1 MAALAGGL
9 LLLLP
14 PAAGADGVTKPADH
28 LEHLKRLQEPGGPG
42 NLHAGEPTFQRL
54 GKVRPPPRAPEPGT
68 AGTAGTAGNAGTE
81 AGPECGKA
89 LGDLQEGNRRL
100 LLRLEAAEVAS
111 REVHKQ
117 LLATQLAK
125 EDASK
130 RCREGTAHLKL
141 ESRALES
148 RLVGEEVLRGQAE
161 ALRDE
166 LDREKERAR
175 LLQVELDQT
184 KEAAAEIGAKLR
196 QAATEQ
202 ARDRVPRYRIL
213 LLPPGTLEAVG
224 RWFNALVGIEEVRR
238 VVHAPERGVVVCL
251 ALNRA

>member
-1 MAALAGGL
+1 
-9 LLLLP
+9 
-14 PAAGADGVTKPADH
+14 
-28 LEHLKRLQEPGGPG
+28 
-42 NLHAGEPTFQRL
+42 
-54 GKVRPPPRAPEPGT
+54 
-68 AGTAGTAGNAGTE
+68 
-81 AGPECGKA
+81 
-89 LGDLQEGNRRL
+89 
-100 LLRLEAAEVAS
+100 VAS

>member
-1 MAALAGGL
+1 VAVLAALAGG

-100 LLRLEAAEVAS
+100 LLRL
-111 REVHKQ
+111 
-117 LLATQLAK
+117 
-125 EDASK
+125 
-130 RCREGTAHLKL
+130 
-141 ESRALES
+141 
-148 RLVGEEVLRGQAE
+148 
-161 ALRDE
+161 
-166 LDREKERAR
+166 
-175 LLQVELDQT
+175 
-184 KEAAAEIGAKLR
+184 
-196 QAATEQ
+196 
-202 ARDRVPRYRIL
+202 
-213 LLPPGTLEAVG
+213 
-224 RWFNALVGIEEVRR
+224 
-238 VVHAPERGVVVCL
+238 
-251 ALNRA
+251 

>member
-1 MAALAGGL
+1 MAALAGG

-224 RWFNALVGIEEVRR
+224 RWFNALVGIEEVHR